1 MHNIS
6 STIDEKKHASLKRP
20 IAHAYALGTLVQ
32 YEPLLDSTFE
42 TFSKEIAQRFA
53 KSDMECPL
61 ANWLQF
67 YAFDVM

>member
-1 MHNIS
+1 MHTIS
-6 STIDEKKHASLKRP
+6 STIDEKIHASLKRP

-42 TFSKEIAQRFA
+42 TFSKELAQRFTHPEV
-53 KSDMECPL
+53 ECPL
-61 ANWLQF
+61 AQWLQF